1 LTLLAG
7 FVRVGVE
14 GHAALLIDPVLATR
28 LASSLRI
35 GAVLQAIGFK
45 PE

>member
-1 LTLLAG
+1 MCPLAG

-14 GHAALLIDPVLATR
+14 GQLRSDRPRTRDPA

>member
-1 LTLLAG
+1 LCASVSKASCAPDRPRT
-7 FVRVGVE
+7 R
-14 GHAALLIDPVLATR
+14 DPA